1 MAYRGRHINPQR
13 FERGQIKI
21 LLILL
26 PLALFRALPIVFIV
40 NHAFK
45 PMEEL
50 FAFPPTFFVRNPT
63 LDNFTKLIKFSRSAG
78 IPLTRYLFNSLIV
91 TVLTVGLSLLLTT
104 GAAFAFS
111 KIKFRGRSLMLQIN
125 QIAIMFVATAVLI
138 PRYMVISRL
147 GMIDTV
153 LAHVLPL
160 VAMPVALFLV
170 KQFVDQVPDSLIE
183 AAHLDG
189 ATDMQVYRKI
199 ILPMIRPALATAM
212 VLVFQQVWTNLETS
226 SYFTNDESMKTLT
239 FYMNTLVNASNGVA
253 GQGVAAAASLIMFI
267 PNLIL
272 FIICQNAVMNTMAN
286 SGIK

>member
-1 MAYRGRHINPQR
+1 MAYKGRHINPQR

-26 PLALFRALPIVFIV
+26 PLALFMALPIVFIV

-50 FAFPPTFFVRNPT
+50 FAFPPTFFVRRPT
-63 LDNFTKLIKFSRSAG
+63 LDNFAKLLKFSRSAG
-78 IPLTRYLFNSLIV
+78 IPLTRYLFNSLLV
-91 TVLTVGLSLLLTT
+91 TVLTVLLSLGITT

-111 KIKFRGRSLMLQIN
+111 KIKFRGRAVMLQIN

-170 KQFVDQVPDSLIE
+170 KQFMDQVPDSLIE
-183 AAHLDG
+183 AGHLDG
-189 ATDMQVYRKI
+189 ANDFQVWWRIVLPI
-199 ILPMIRPALATAM
+199 IKPAIATAM

-267 PNLIL
+267 PNLVL
-272 FIICQNAVMNTMAN
+272 FIICQNAVMNTMAT

>member
-21 LLILL
+21 LVILL
-26 PLALFRALPIVFIV
+26 PLALFMALPIVFII

-104 GAAFAFS
+104 CAAFAFS
-111 KIKFRGRSLMLQIN
+111 KIKCRGRNLMLQIN

-189 ATDMQVYRKI
+189 ASDLQVYWHI
-199 ILPMIRPALATAM
+199 ILPVIKPAVATAM

-226 SYFTNDESMKTLT
+226 NYFTNDESMKTLT

-272 FIICQNAVMNTMAN
+272 FIICQNAVMNTMAT

>member
-26 PLALFRALPIVFIV
+26 PLALFMALPIVFIV

-111 KIKFRGRSLMLQIN
+111 KIKFRGRNLMLQIN

-138 PRYMVISRL
+138 PRYMVIRRL

-189 ATDMQVYRKI
+189 ATDIQVYWHI
-199 ILPMIRPALATAM
+199 ILPVIKPAVATAM

-226 SYFTNDESMKTLT
+226 NYFTNDESMKTLT

-272 FIICQNAVMNTMAN
+272 FIICQNAVMNTMAT

>member
-1 MAYRGRHINPQR
+1 MAYRGRHINPR
-13 FERGQIKI
+13 KFERGQIKI
-21 LLILL
+21 LVILL
-26 PLALFRALPIVFIV
+26 PLALFMAMPIVFIIS
-40 NHAFK
+40 HAFK

-50 FAFPPTFFVRNPT
+50 FAFPPRFFVSNPT

-91 TVLTVGLSLLLTT
+91 TVLTVCLSLLLTT

-111 KIKFRGRSLMLQIN
+111 KIKFRGRALMLQIN

-138 PRYMVISRL
+138 PRYMVISRTGL
-147 GMIDTV
+147 IDTV

-189 ATDMQVYRKI
+189 ATDLQVYWKI
-199 ILPMIRPALATAM
+199 VLPIIRPAIATAM

-272 FIICQNAVMNTMAN
+272 FIICQNAVMNTMAT

>member
-1 MAYRGRHINPQR
+1 MKFFKNRIVAI
-13 FERGQIKI
+13 
-21 LLILL
+21 
-26 PLALFRALPIVFIV
+26 ALTA
-40 NHAFK
+40 
-45 PMEEL
+45 
-50 FAFPPTFFVRNPT
+50 
-63 LDNFTKLIKFSRSAG
+63 
-78 IPLTRYLFNSLIV
+78 
-91 TVLTVGLSLLLTT
+91 LTVAASLGFTT
-104 GAAFAFS
+104 AAAFAFS
-111 KIKFRGRSLMLQIN
+111 KLRFRGRAAMLQIN

-153 LAHVLPL
+153 WAHVLPL

-183 AAHLDG
+183 AARLDG
-189 ATDMQVYRKI
+189 ANDLQVWRRVV
-199 ILPMIRPALATAM
+199 LPIIRPAIATAM

-226 SYFTNDESMKTLT
+226 SYFTNDEGMKTLT

-267 PNLIL
+267 PNLVL

>member
-26 PLALFRALPIVFIV
+26 PLALFIALPIVFIV

-111 KIKFRGRSLMLQIN
+111 KIRFRGRNLMLQIN

-170 KQFVDQVPDSLIE
+170 NQFVDQVPDSLIE

-189 ATDMQVYRKI
+189 ATDIQVYWHI
-199 ILPMIRPALATAM
+199 SLPVIKPAVATAM

-226 SYFTNDESMKTLT
+226 NYFTNDESMKTLT

-272 FIICQNAVMNTMAN
+272 FIICQNAVMNTMAT

>member
-26 PLALFRALPIVFIV
+26 PLALFMALPIVFII

-63 LDNFTKLIKFSRSAG
+63 LDNFTKLLKFSRSAG
-78 IPLTRYLFNSLIV
+78 IPLTRYLFNSLLV
-91 TVLTVGLSLLLTT
+91 TVLTVGLSLFTT
-104 GAAFAFS
+104 TCAAFAFS
-111 KIKFRGRSLMLQIN
+111 KIKFRGRSMMLQIN

-138 PRYMVISRL
+138 PRYLVISGL
-147 GMIDTV
+147 GLIDTI

-160 VAMPVALFLV
+160 AAMPVALFLV

-189 ATDMQVYRKI
+189 ASDFQVYWRI
-199 ILPMIRPALATAM
+199 ILPVIKPAIATAM

-239 FYMNTLVNASNGVA
+239 FYMNTLVNSSNGVA

-272 FIICQNAVMNTMAN
+272 FIICQNAVMNTMAT